1 MARAKLL
8 ATIMATLLIA
18 TTGICVYYQFST
30 QDANPKDAVVK
41 EALRV
46 CTKDLRY
53 YMLTQ
58 ENTIIILSNEQIVN
72 IKIPRD
78 VVGVKFQ
85 VLSKEAIDAKTAA
98 DGPFLYLVFKE
109 VNVYDNTAFVSFYLT
124 GVFDSGAGG
133 SVNLTLENGVWVGEG
148 GFYWIA

>member
-1 MARAKLL
+1 
-8 ATIMATLLIA
+8 MATLLIA
-18 TTGICVYYQFST
+18 TTGICIYYQYNT

-46 CTKDLRY
+46 CTQDLLLGYRST
-53 YMLTQ
+53 L
-58 ENTIIILSNEQIVN
+58 IILSNDQI
-72 IKIPRD
+72 KD
-78 VVGVKFQ
+78 VEMPTDLAEVKLL
-85 VLSKEAIDAKTAA
+85 VLSKEAIDAKAA
-98 DGPFLYLVFKE
+98 VDGPFLYLVFKE

-133 SVNLTLENGVWVGEG
+133 SINLTLENGVWVGEG